1 MGLPRSLR
9 LRSAREIRAVLKQG
23 QRVSDR
29 LLTIHARPNGLPQP
43 RLALAVSRKVSPKA
57 VVRNRLKRLIRESFR
72 HGQGRLAG
80 LDVVVVPRPTA
91 TGVDSAQLR
100 DSLEKLWPAIRLR
113 CNAPSSP

>member
-1 MGLPRSLR
+1 MGLPRSHR
-9 LRSAREIRAVLKQG
+9 LRSAREIRVVLKQG
-23 QRVSDR
+23 QRVSDS

-72 HGQGRLAG
+72 HGQGGLAG

-91 TGVDSAQLR
+91 VGVDPTQLR
-100 DSLEKLWPAIRLR
+100 NSLESLWPAIRKR